1 MVVTSTPNEVANLY
15 FEWLC
20 LEVGV
25 GEDYWT
31 MMGFLFNREF
41 TWSVANDDNRAAD
54 GIGLRDRFLAESGLG
69 EEAYIYGP
77 CSVLEMMVALA
88 ERMETDIMYDPELG
102 DRTAEWFWIMVTNL
116 HLDRFDDGSIDQESG
131 DKIRHILD
139 VLVERSYFMNGTGGL
154 FPLKKPTVNQR
165 RVEIWY
171 QMNSYLIENFDF

>member
-41 TWSVANDDNRAAD
+41 TWSISNDDNRAAD
-54 GIGLRDRFLAESGLG
+54 GLALRERFVEESAFM
-69 EEAYIYGP
+69 EEVDISGP

-88 ERMETDIMYDPELG
+88 ERMDMDIMYDPELG
-102 DRTAEWFWIMVTNL
+102 DRSAEWFWVMVTNL
-116 HLDRFDDGSIDQESG
+116 GLDRYDDGSLDSKTGEEID
-131 DKIRHILD
+131 HILD
-139 VLVERSYFMNGTGGL
+139 VLVGRTYFMNGTGGL
-154 FPLKKPTVNQR
+154 FPLKNPVFNQR

-171 QMNSYLIENFDF
+171 QMNAYIIENFEF